1 MKVIFIVCDPVK
13 RLLSDFKHVMASW
26 AEKSHAV
33 NRMFLGSESSAYPF
47 QNMTFNSMVEKYL
60 PMVRDRQEEYKKH
73 KDVFEMFGIG
83 RFAAVNISFSN
94 GPNEFGM
101 YKQAPFIFD
110 GQELKSQ
117 PWKLFQRLEKY
128 LQVESFFEEANFAR
142 REDGFYCVK
151 MDNEELDCLPPSKG
165 RSSNDTDLYSIS
177 KSTQSM
183 LEDFYFRNE
192 LTLVASFLPSV
203 D

>member
-128 LQVESFFEEANFAR
+128 LQVESCFEEANFAR
-142 REDGFYCVK
+142 REDGFYCAK

-192 LTLVASFLPSV
+192 LTLVASF
-203 D
+203 